1 MALSAYNK
9 IHERILAA
17 ELDQNELRLAIAFTR
32 CLLGWKRNGGIPN
45 EGRLGRAHLM
55 ATARIS
61 DKRTFARAF
70 TTLENV
76 GLIEVLE
83 RGARGRGNR
92 ALYRLVLD
100 PVKAAPARHFPEQVK
115 AAPVRPLDADGKG
128 RSGNTEK
135 AAPARLRKGDGK
147 GKPPAALEKSELVRR
162 AFDAY
167 VGAGGSVSL
176 DDRRGALA
184 RNVAGLVK
192 AGVDEPVILAACREL
207 GRGNEFPGY
216 LRQRAE
222 KIAADGG
229 PCAWN
234 GLDRMS
240 LTAAQLAE
248 CPCPHCTQWLGFR
261 SDAAAVPDATPA
273 AT

>member
-55 ATARIS
+55 ATARIG

-70 TTLENV
+70 TTLEKV

-100 PVKAAPARHFPEQVK
+100 PVKAAPARHLPEKEK
-115 AAPVRPLDADGKG
+115 AAPARPLVANGKG
-128 RSGNTEK
+128 RSGSTEK
-135 AAPARLRKGDGK
+135 AALARLRKGDGK
-147 GKPPAALEKSELVRR
+147 GNSPESPEKNELVRR

-167 VGAGGSVSL
+167 VGAGGSVGL
-176 DDRRGALA
+176 DEWRGALA
-184 RNVAGLVK
+184 RNADALFKAGL
-192 AGVDEPVILAACREL
+192 DELVILAACREL
-207 GRGNEFPGY
+207 GRGKEFPGY

-222 KIAADGG
+222 KIAAEGG

-240 LTAAQLAE
+240 LTVAQLAE
-248 CPCPHCTQWLGFR
+248 CPCPHCVEWLGFR
-261 SDAAAVPDATPA
+261 SDATAVPDATA
-273 AT
+273 AAS